1 MTQQPEALRLA
12 DRLDL
17 YATGDAH
24 QQDIEQA
31 AAELRRLHDL
41 CAEWEKKAATWLAS
55 PEAAKRLDGYRE
67 LAQRVNTLEAALRQ
81 AVETLE
87 EIAYGLESARI
98 WGGMEWAYNPLH
110 PFKYLPLRDKARAAI
125 AKATGESK

>member
-31 AAELRRLHDL
+31 AAELRRLH
-41 CAEWEKKAATWLAS
+41 EENKALLS
-55 PEAAKRLDGYRE
+55 VLSD
-67 LAQRVNTLEAALRQ
+67 V
-81 AVETLE
+81 
-87 EIAYGLESARI
+87 AYGLESARI
-98 WGGMEWAYNPLH
+98 WGGMDWTYNPLH